1 MGWRGGGWLLSQ
13 NFQSAESDLQRNCTR
28 VADNFWVFRGKH
40 FMTSPLNIVTT
51 YDIGSLFPS
60 FSRYLPPPSLSL
72 SRSSQVALS
81 ALL

>member
-1 MGWRGGGWLLSQ
+1 MGGGGGLLSQ

-28 VADNFWVFRGKH
+28 VADNFWGFRGKH

-51 YDIGSLFPS
+51 YDIGSLSPPLSLAPS
-60 FSRYLPPPSLSL
+60 SLSLSL
-72 SRSSQVALS
+72 SRSSQLALS